1 MSREDKKTSQGSGA
15 TTLATV
21 VRVIGQVLDKRGLE
35 GDAIIT
41 RAGIDSSVLDRPGER
56 VSRAAMKRL
65 WPLAVEATGDPAFGL
80 LMAEHFNPATSHTL
94 GLAWLASATLREALT
109 RLARY
114 QAIITAGVP
123 FTLTETE
130 RALQMEIGRRGDVND
145 LADEAIDA
153 YFAITV
159 RLSRMVARADL
170 RALSVSLVR
179 ADPGRHAA
187 YKEALGIIPTFSAE
201 LNLITFRLEDVDAP
215 LVGADPLVATQ
226 LDRMSEQYLA
236 EVLTQQVS
244 ASVRDILEHLLPTGR
259 PTVEQVARI
268 MNRSAKKLQRAL
280 LAEGARFS
288 DLLEQTRTAL
298 ALRYVRDP
306 QLRLSEVAQI
316 LGFSDQSSFNRAFR
330 RWSGYAPGELRRQG
344 VS

>member
-1 MSREDKKTSQGSGA
+1 MSREDKKTSQRSGA

-21 VRVIGQVLDKRGLE
+21 VRVIGQVLDKRGLD

-41 RAGIDSSVLDRPGER
+41 RAGIDPSVLDRPGER

-80 LMAEHFNPATSHTL
+80 LTAEHFNPAASHTL
-94 GLAWLASATLREALT
+94 GLAWLASTTLREALT
-109 RLARY
+109 RLTRY
-114 QAIITAGVP
+114 QAVVAAGVP
-123 FTLTETE
+123 FTLTENE
-130 RALQMEIGRRGDVND
+130 QSLQMEIGRHGDESD
-145 LADEAIDA
+145 LSDEAIEA

-159 RLSRMVARADL
+159 RLSRMIARADL
-170 RALSVSLVR
+170 RALEVSLMR

-187 YKEALGIIPTFSAE
+187 YKEALGVIPTFSAE
-201 LNLITFRLEDVDAP
+201 RNLIKFRLEDVDAP
-215 LVGADPLVATQ
+215 LVGADRLVATQ

-236 EVLTQQVS
+236 EVLTQRVS

-268 MNRSAKKLQRAL
+268 MNRSAKTLQRAL
-280 LAEGARFS
+280 LAEGASFS
-288 DLLEQTRTAL
+288 ELLEQTRTAL

-316 LGFSDQSSFNRAFR
+316 LGFADQSSFNRAFR
-330 RWSGYAPGELRRQG
+330 RWTGHAPGEMRRRA
-344 VS
+344 